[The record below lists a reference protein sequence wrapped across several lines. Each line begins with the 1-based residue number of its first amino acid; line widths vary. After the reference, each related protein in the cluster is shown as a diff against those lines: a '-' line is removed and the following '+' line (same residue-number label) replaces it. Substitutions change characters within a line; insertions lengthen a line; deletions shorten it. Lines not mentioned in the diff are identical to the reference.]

1 LPAVAGNEGV
11 GVVKSIGSNVKS
23 LKVGDW
29 VVPAASGF
37 GTWREDAVANET
49 EFVKVPN
56 DIPMPYAATIAVNPG
71 TAYRMLRDFVQLKP
85 GDYIIQ
91 NGANSMVGMAVV
103 QMAREM
109 GVRTINI
116 IRSSRPDFEIQLSLL
131 TNLGGD
137 INIPD
142 NYVNTEQFRELIKDI
157 PPIKLGLNC
166 IGGESA
172 TQMARVLGTGAT
184 LVTYGGMSKQPF
196 TVPYELLTYKQLNLQ
211 GFWISKWN
219 ETHSQDERRQM
230 LNDIA
235 SMVRDDKL
243 KLFYELHD
251 FDDFNYALK
260 QSLLPYRLRKVVLN
274 MDFPDRFKEH
284 DEMGEKEPRVYDK
297 FDTSVV

>member
-1 LPAVAGNEGV
+1 MQ
-11 GVVKSIGSNVKS
+11 SIGNNVKS

-29 VVPAASGF
+29 VIPAIAGF
-37 GTWREDAVANET
+37 GTWRENAVANET
-49 EFVKVPN
+49 DFVKVPN

-103 QMAREM
+103 QMAKEM
-109 GVRTINI
+109 GVKTINI
-116 IRSSRPDFEIQLSLL
+116 IRSSRPDFETQLSLL

-157 PPIKLGLNC
+157 SPIKLGLNC

-172 TQMARVLGTGAT
+172 TQMARVLGTGGT

-196 TVPYELLTYKQLNLQ
+196 TVPHELLTYRQLNLQ

-219 ETHSQDERRQM
+219 ETHSREERRRM
-230 LNDIA
+230 LEDIA
-235 SMVRDDKL
+235 SMVREEKL

-251 FDDFNYALK
+251 FDDFDHALK

-274 MDFPDRFKEH
+274 MDYPDRFKEH
-284 DEMGEKEPRVYDK
+284 DEMGENNPGVYDQ